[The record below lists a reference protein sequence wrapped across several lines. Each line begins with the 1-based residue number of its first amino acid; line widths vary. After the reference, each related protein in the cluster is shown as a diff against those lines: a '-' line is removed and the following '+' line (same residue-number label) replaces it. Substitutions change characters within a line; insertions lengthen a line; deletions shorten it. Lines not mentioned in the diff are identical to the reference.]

1 MNVKTQRFLILL
13 ASLFCL
19 SIGSA
24 YILNSFRENI
34 SFFYSPSELKDQTP
48 PLLKKIR
55 LGGMVVKDSIEKNGT
70 HMIFR
75 LTDFKAEIHVE
86 FQGMAPDL
94 FREGQGIVAE
104 GTLIK
109 QDLFKADV
117 LLAKHDEN
125 YMPPELSSLSEAK
138 P

>member
-24 YILNSFRENI
+24 YILTSFQENI
-34 SFFYSPSELKDQTP
+34 SFFYSPSELQDQNP

-70 HMIFR
+70 HMMFR
-75 LTDFKAEIHVE
+75 LTDFKADIGVE
-86 FQGMAPDL
+86 YQGIAPDL

-104 GTLIK
+104 GTLIR
-109 QDLFKADV
+109 QDLFKADT

-125 YMPPELSSLSEAK
+125 YMPPELSSLRESK